1 LVTAG
6 VALAI
11 PVPVLTVTD
20 GRSEF
25 VGALAPGEPL
35 LYSYR
40 QSIYQVT
47 VYEDLARTPG
57 GMRIE
62 RARSSDIRSIE
73 YFGWR
78 GDPAQGVDGVWMEE
92 APATVAPEPE
102 LVIRITPAGEQR
114 FATSQWSL
122 VLKRTFGETVVRVRA
137 EDRPWL
143 LATLAETR

>member
-1 LVTAG
+1 MAG
-6 VALAI
+6 VALAT

-25 VGALAPGEPL
+25 VGALAFGEPL

-47 VYEDLARTPG
+47 VYEDLARTSG
-57 GMRIE
+57 GVGIQ
-62 RARSSDIRSIE
+62 RARSADIRSIE

-78 GDPAQGVDGVWMEE
+78 GEPAQGLDGLWMEQ
-92 APATVAPEPE
+92 APAGVAPVPE
-102 LVIRITPAGEQR
+102 LVIRITSAGEQR
-114 FATSQWSL
+114 FATSRWSL
-122 VLKRTFGETVVRVRA
+122 TLKGTFGETVVRVRA

-143 LATLAETR
+143 LATLAEIR

>member
-1 LVTAG
+1 MTAG

-11 PVPVLTVTD
+11 PVPVLTVSD

-25 VGALAPGEPL
+25 VGSLAPNEPL

-47 VYEDLARTPG
+47 VYEDLTRTPDG
-57 GMRIE
+57 VRIE
-62 RARSSDIRSIE
+62 RAGSSDIRSIE

-78 GDPAQGVDGVWMEE
+78 GEPAQGPDGLWMEE
-92 APATVAPEPE
+92 SPPTVASDPEV
-102 LVIRITPAGEQR
+102 VIRITPAGEQR
-114 FATSQWSL
+114 FTTTRWTL
-122 VLKRTFGETVVRVRA
+122 PLKATFGETVVRVRA

-143 LATLAETR
+143 LATLEGVR